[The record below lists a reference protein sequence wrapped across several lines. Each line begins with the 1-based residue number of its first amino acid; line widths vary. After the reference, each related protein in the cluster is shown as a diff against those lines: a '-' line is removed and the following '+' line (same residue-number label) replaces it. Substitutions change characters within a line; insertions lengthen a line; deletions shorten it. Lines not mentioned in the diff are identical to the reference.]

1 MKMTNFW
8 AAALATACITA
19 CSGDASMN
27 DSLSANAANSDPFAR
42 PSALDYHFPPFD
54 QIRDEH
60 YEPAFEQGM
69 ADHRAEIELIVSNPE
84 PATFENTLV
93 AMELSGQLLSRV
105 ASVFYGLSSAHT
117 NDEIEAIQARI
128 APKLAA
134 HQDAIT
140 LDPRLFARINT
151 LYAERES
158 LGLDAESMRLL
169 TETHRDF
176 VRAGALLSDTEK
188 DRMKAI
194 NSEMAELQ
202 TAFSQNVLAEV
213 NASAVI
219 VDDVARLAGLSNGE
233 IAAAA
238 EAAEARGL
246 ENQWVIPLLNTS
258 GQPALSSLK
267 DRALREE
274 IHRASLARGSSGGD
288 HDNRDIIAQ
297 LVKLRA
303 ERAQLLGYATHAAF
317 NLDQQTA
324 KTQEAVNN
332 RLYGLAPAAVANARR
347 EGDALQTVIDARGDD
362 ITLEAW
368 DWQYYTEILRR
379 EQYNFDE
386 SELRPYFELDNVLI
400 KGVFFAAEQI
410 YGITFKERPDLPRY
424 HPDTRVWEVFNED
437 GSRLALFIEDMYAR
451 PSKRGG
457 AWARAYVSQNH
468 LEGNLPVVAN
478 HLNIPKPP
486 EGEPTLLTWDE
497 VNTMFHEFGHALHGM
512 FSNVTYPSFAGTSVP
527 RDFVEYPSQVNE
539 MWADWPEVLANYAVH
554 YETGEPLPQELLD
567 KVMATAQFNEG
578 FRTTEYL
585 AAAVLDQVWHQ
596 QTLDAL
602 PDGDGVLD
610 FEAQALAGA
619 GFDFAPVPPRY
630 RTTYFSHIIGG
641 YSAGYYSYI
650 WSEVLDADT
659 VEWFKENGGMTRENG
674 QHFRDTLLSRGGS
687 EEAMQLYRDFRG
699 RDAELEPLLRRRGL
713 TLTE

>member
-1 MKMTNFW
+1 MKTMTFW
-8 AAALATACITA
+8 ATALITTCITA
-19 CSGDASMN
+19 CSGDPSMT
-27 DSLSANAANSDPFAR
+27 DSSNADAANSNPFAV
-42 PSALDYHFPPFD
+42 PSALDYRFPPFD
-54 QIRDEH
+54 KIRNEH

-69 ADHRAEIELIVSNPE
+69 AEHRAEIEQIASNPN
-84 PATFENTLV
+84 PATFDNTLV

-117 NDEIEAIQARI
+117 NDEIEAIQVRI

-140 LDPRLFARINT
+140 LDPRLFARINS
-151 LYAERES
+151 LYEARDS

-176 VRAGALLSDTEK
+176 VRAGALLSDAEK

-213 NASAVI
+213 NASAVV
-219 VDDVARLAGLSNGE
+219 VDDVSRLAGLSDGE

-238 EAAEARGL
+238 AAAEARGL
-246 ENQWVIPLLNTS
+246 TDQWVIPLLNTS
-258 GQPALSSLK
+258 GQPALSSLE

-288 HDNRDIIAQ
+288 YDNRDIIAQ
-297 LVKLRA
+297 VVKLRA
-303 ERAQLLGYATHAAF
+303 ERAQLLGYPTHAAF
-317 NLDQQTA
+317 NLDRQTA
-324 KTQEAVNN
+324 KTEEAVNG
-332 RLYGLAPAAVANARR
+332 RLYGLVPAAVANARR
-347 EGDALQTVIDARGDD
+347 EGAALQAVIDARGDD
-362 ITLEAW
+362 ITLEPW

-386 SELRPYFELDNVLI
+386 SELRPYFELDNVLT

-457 AWARAYVSQNH
+457 AWARAYVSQSH
-468 LEGNLPVVAN
+468 LEGSLPVVAN

-539 MWADWPEVLANYAVH
+539 MWSDWPEVLANYAVH
-554 YETGEPLPQELLD
+554 YETGQPLPQALLG

-596 QTLDAL
+596 QSLDNL

-630 RTTYFSHIIGG
+630 RTTYFSHIMGG

-659 VEWFKENGGMTRENG
+659 VEWFKDNGGMQRANG

-687 EEAMQLYRDFRG
+687 EEAMQLYRHFRG